1 MIKKDLITSCL
12 IILLDIKQKIVYTF
26 TIISKNIKEFFM
38 RQETLALHHGYNKE
52 AFGTM
57 SVPIYQT
64 TAYDFGSAQ
73 TAANRF
79 ALKELG
85 PIYTRL
91 NNPTTD
97 ILEARIA
104 ALEDGEAAI
113 ATASGQAAIFFAVAN
128 LAEAGDNIIVAKKI
142 YGGSTTLLTHTLK
155 RFGIKAKVFESD
167 EAEDLEALIDE
178 NTKAIYFEAL
188 SNPQIAIPNIDK
200 IVSIAQKY
208 NIISICDNTV
218 ATPILFQPLTHGV
231 DVSVHSASK
240 YINGQGS
247 AIGGLIIERKGLN
260 QKLIGNPR
268 YSHFNEPDES
278 YHGLVYAQ
286 LPFPIFSLRIRLSL
300 IRDIGAT
307 ISPYNSWL
315 LIQGLET
322 LHLRVQEHSRNA
334 KKVAAFLKSHP
345 KVKQVAYPGLESD
358 PLHARAKH
366 YFKDAQSSGL
376 LSFEVESLEFAKHIL
391 DTTKLFSVVV
401 NIGDSKSIITH
412 PASTTH
418 QQLSQEELLQVGIK
432 EGLIRLSIGLE
443 NADDLI
449 EDLKIALG

>member
-1 MIKKDLITSCL
+1 MT
-12 IILLDIKQKIVYTF
+12 
-26 TIISKNIKEFFM
+26 
-38 RQETLALHHGYNKE
+38 QETLALHHGYDKRG
-52 AFGTM
+52 FGTM

-64 TAYDFGSAQ
+64 TAYDFETAER
-73 TAANRF
+73 AANLF

-97 ILEARIA
+97 VLEARIA
-104 ALEDGEAAI
+104 ALENGEAAI
-113 ATASGQAAIFFAVAN
+113 ATASGQAAIFCTIAN
-128 LAEAGDNIIVAKKI
+128 LAAVGDNIIVAKKI

-167 EAEDLEALIDE
+167 HADDLEALIDE
-178 NTKAIYFEAL
+178 NTKAIFFEAL
-188 SNPQIAIPNIDK
+188 SNPQIAIPNIEK
-200 IVSIAQKY
+200 IVAIGQKY
-208 NIISICDNTV
+208 NIVTVCDNTV
-218 ATPILFQPLTHGV
+218 ATPILFQPLNHGV

-240 YINGQGS
+240 YICGQGT
-247 AIGGLIIERKGLN
+247 ALGGLVIEAKGLN
-260 QKLIGNPR
+260 TKLIGNPR
-268 YSHFNEPDES
+268 YPHFNEPDES

-307 ISPYNSWL
+307 ISPYNAWL

-322 LHLRVQEHSRNA
+322 LSLRIKEHSRNA
-334 KKVAAFLKSHP
+334 YKVASFLKSHP
-345 KVKQVAYPGLESD
+345 KVKQVAYPALETD
-358 PLHARAKH
+358 ALHARAKK
-366 YFKDAQSSGL
+366 YFKDAQTSGL
-376 LSFEVESLEFAKHIL
+376 LSFEVEGLEFAKHIL
-391 DTTKLFSVVV
+391 NTTKLFSVVV

-418 QQLSQEELLQVGIK
+418 QQLSSEELALAGIK
-432 EGLIRLSIGLE
+432 EGVIRLSIGLE

-449 EDLKIALG
+449 EDLKVALG

>member
-1 MIKKDLITSCL
+1 MT
-12 IILLDIKQKIVYTF
+12 QV
-26 TIISKNIKEFFM
+26 
-38 RQETLALHHGYNKE
+38 TLALHHGYDKQH
-52 AFGTM
+52 FGTM
-57 SVPIYQT
+57 SVPVYQT
-64 TAYDFGSAQ
+64 TAYDFGSAE

-79 ALKELG
+79 ALRELG

-97 ILEARIA
+97 VLEARIA
-104 ALEDGEAAI
+104 ALENGEAAI

-142 YGGSTTLLTHTLK
+142 YGGATTLLTHTIK
-155 RFGIKAKVFESD
+155 RFGIKAKIFESD
-167 EAEDLEALIDE
+167 NADDLESLIDDK
-178 NTKAIYFEAL
+178 TKAIFFETL
-188 SNPQIAIPNIDK
+188 SNPQIAIPNIEK
-200 IVSIAQKY
+200 IVAIAQKY
-208 NIISICDNTV
+208 NIVTIADNTV
-218 ATPILFQPLTHGV
+218 ATPILFQPLNHGI

-260 QKLIGNPR
+260 EKLIGNPR
-268 YSHFNEPDES
+268 YAHFNEPDES
-278 YHGLVYAQ
+278 YHGLVYAG

-322 LHLRVQEHSRNA
+322 LSLRIKEHSRNA
-334 KKVAAFLKSHP
+334 YKVASFLKSHP
-345 KVKQVAYPGLESD
+345 KVKKVAYPGLESD
-358 PLHARAKH
+358 PLHDRAKK
-366 YFKDAQSSGL
+366 YFKEALTSGL
-376 LSFEVESLEFAKHIL
+376 LSFEVEDLEFAKHIL
-391 DTTKLFSVVV
+391 NTTKLFSVVV

-418 QQLSQEELLQVGIK
+418 QQLSLEELELSGIK
-432 EGLIRLSIGLE
+432 QGLIRLSIGLE

>member
-1 MIKKDLITSCL
+1 MH
-12 IILLDIKQKIVYTF
+12 
-26 TIISKNIKEFFM
+26 
-38 RQETLALHHGYNKE
+38 QETLALHYGYDKQ

-57 SVPIYQT
+57 SVPVYQT
-64 TAYDFGSAQ
+64 TAYDFGSAE
-73 TAANRF
+73 TAADRF
-79 ALKELG
+79 ALRELG

-97 ILEARIA
+97 VLEARIA
-104 ALEDGEAAI
+104 ALESGEAAI
-113 ATASGQAAIFFAVAN
+113 ATASGQAAIFYAIAN

-142 YGGSTTLLTHTLK
+142 YGGATTLLTHTLK
-155 RFGIKAKVFESD
+155 RFGIHAKVFESD
-167 EAEDLEALIDE
+167 HADDLEALIDDK
-178 NTKAIYFEAL
+178 TKAIFFESL
-188 SNPQIAIPNIDK
+188 SNPQIAVPNIEK

-208 NIISICDNTV
+208 AVVSICDNTV
-218 ATPILFQPLTHGV
+218 ATPILFQPLLNGI

-247 AIGGLIIERKGLN
+247 AIGGLIVEAKGLN
-260 QKLIGNPR
+260 AKLIGNPR
-268 YSHFNEPDES
+268 YAHFNEPDES
-278 YHGLVYAQ
+278 YHGLVYAT

-307 ISPYNSWL
+307 LAPYNAWL

-322 LHLRVQEHSRNA
+322 LALRMKEHSSNA
-334 KKVAAFLKSHP
+334 HKVAAFLKAHP
-345 KVKQVAYPGLESD
+345 KVKNVSYPGLQSD
-358 PLHARAKH
+358 PLHVRAQR
-366 YFKDAQSSGL
+366 YFKNAQTSGL
-376 LSFEVESLEFAKHIL
+376 LSFEVEGLEFAKHIL
-391 DTTKLFSVVV
+391 NTTKLFSVVV

-418 QQLSQEELLQVGIK
+418 QQLSKEELDKAGVK

-443 NADDLI
+443 NVDDLI